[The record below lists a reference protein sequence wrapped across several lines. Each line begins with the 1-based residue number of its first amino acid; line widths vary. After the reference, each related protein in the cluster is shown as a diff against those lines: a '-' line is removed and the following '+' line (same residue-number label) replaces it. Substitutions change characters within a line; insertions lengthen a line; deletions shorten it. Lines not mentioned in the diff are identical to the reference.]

1 MSSAVK
7 HLLLLIH
14 SASLSKFSLKNNVM
28 QQPANK
34 SAPLFLAILFC
45 LLGLACTTHAAT
57 PADKKKN
64 TANTNEG
71 LLPLDELRTFTRA
84 YDHVRTSY
92 VEEISDSKM
101 LEYAIKG
108 LISELDPHSAYLD
121 KEAYA
126 ELQATTSGEFG
137 GVGLEV
143 GIDEG
148 SIKVI
153 TPLDGSPSQKAGI
166 KPGDI
171 IVRIDDQPMKGK
183 TLTDATR
190 LMRGPRDTPIK
201 MSLMRKG
208 VDEPI
213 DLVVV
218 RDLIHVQSVTIKPV
232 AEDYLY
238 IRIAQFQTN
247 TGSDFSEKLRD
258 NLKSHPKTKGLV
270 LDLRNNPGG
279 VLQASVDVA
288 DAFLESGNV
297 VYTRGRMENSSLSY
311 AATPGDLAA
320 GLPLVVLINSGSAS
334 ASEIVAGALQDHKRA
349 IIMGTRSFGKGSVQT
364 VIPITEDRAIKLTT
378 ALYYT
383 PSGRSIQAKGIEPD
397 VRLEKVSGGVNQKAP
412 MAEADLAG
420 HIGTQDGQEINSSN
434 REREAAVND
443 DTLNDNQVLDAINL
457 LKGLHILGQPPSS
470 GEDSNRQSAPSIA
483 PNIEVRPQLEDSV
496 QP

>member
-1 MSSAVK
+1 MLCLLKPSTSKKYNAV
-7 HLLLLIH
+7 LLL
-14 SASLSKFSLKNNVM
+14 SVFALSHLTN
-28 QQPANK
+28 
-34 SAPLFLAILFC
+34 
-45 LLGLACTTHAAT
+45 AA
-57 PADKKKN
+57 AVEKKK
-64 TANTNEG
+64 AVGNEG
-71 LLPLDELRTFTRA
+71 LLPLEELRTFTRA

-92 VEEISDSKM
+92 VDEISDSKM

-108 LISELDPHSAYLD
+108 MIAELDPHSAYLD

-143 GIDEG
+143 GMDEG
-148 SIKVI
+148 AIKVI

-190 LMRGPRDTPIK
+190 LMRGPKDTPIK
-201 MSLMRKG
+201 ISLQRKG
-208 VDEPI
+208 VDDPVDVAI
-213 DLVVV
+213 M
-218 RDLIHVQSVTIKPV
+218 RDLIHVQSVTVKPV
-232 AEDYLY
+232 ADDYLY

-247 TGSDFSEKLRD
+247 TGRDFTERLRE
-258 NLKSHPKTKGLV
+258 NLKAHPKTKGLV

-288 DAFLESGNV
+288 DAFLESGTV
-297 VYTRGRMENSSLSY
+297 VYTQGRMENSNVSF
-311 AATPGDLAA
+311 AANPGDIAT
-320 GLPLVVLINSGSAS
+320 GLPLVTLINSGSAS
-334 ASEIVAGALQDHKRA
+334 ASEIVAGALQDHKRS

-397 VRLEKVSGGVNQKAP
+397 VRLEKMSNGVGQKAAS
-412 MAEADLAG
+412 AEADLAG
-420 HIGTQDGQEINSSN
+420 HLKNKDGQDVGSGT
-434 REREAAVND
+434 RERESVIND
-443 DTLNDNQVLDAINL
+443 DILKDNQVLDAINL
-457 LKGLHILGQPPSS
+457 LKGLHILGQQTNSAAEEPSKTP
-470 GEDSNRQSAPSIA
+470 ATA
-483 PNIEVRPQLEDSV
+483 PNNEAKAQSQDKK
-496 QP
+496 

>member
-1 MSSAVK
+1 MLCLSKFAPSANQKSRV
-7 HLLLLIH
+7 LLLLSLLAFAELT
-14 SASLSKFSLKNNVM
+14 SA
-28 QQPANK
+28 
-34 SAPLFLAILFC
+34 
-45 LLGLACTTHAAT
+45 AAT
-57 PADKKKN
+57 PEKKKPAP
-64 TANTNEG
+64 TAAEG

-92 VEEISDSKM
+92 VEEVSDSKM

-108 LISELDPHSAYLD
+108 LIAELDPHSAYLD

-143 GIDEG
+143 GMDEG

-153 TPLDGSPSQKAGI
+153 TPLDGSPSQKVGI

-171 IVRIDDQPMKGK
+171 IVRIDDQSMKGK

-190 LMRGPRDTPIK
+190 LMRGPKDTPIK

-208 VDEPI
+208 TEEPI
-213 DLVVV
+213 EVVVV
-218 RDLIHVQSVTIKPV
+218 RDLIHVQSVIVKPI
-232 AEDYLY
+232 ADEYLY

-247 TGSDFSEKLRD
+247 TGRDFNDRLRE
-258 NLKSHPKTKGLV
+258 NLKLYPKTRGLV

-279 VLQASVDVA
+279 VLQASIDVA
-288 DAFLESGNV
+288 DAFLDSGIV

-311 AATPGDLAA
+311 TATPGDLTN

-383 PSGRSIQAKGIEPD
+383 PNGRSIQAKGIEPD
-397 VRLEKVSGGVNQKAP
+397 VRLERMSTGVVQKAP
-412 MAEADLAG
+412 LAEADLAG
-420 HIGTQDGQEINSSN
+420 HINNQDGQEIGSGS
-434 REREAAVND
+434 REREAIMGD
-443 DTLNDNQVLDAINL
+443 DTLKDNQVLDAINL
-457 LKGLHILGQPPSS
+457 LKGLHILGQPASLGDDQS
-470 GEDSNRQSAPSIA
+470 GKTVAPPIA
-483 PNIEVRPQLEDSV
+483 PNIEVRPPAEDK
-496 QP
+496 PR

>member
-1 MSSAVK
+1 MLCLSLQKSGAQKKLQVT
-7 HLLLLIH
+7 LLLALFVF
-14 SASLSKFSLKNNVM
+14 ASFSH
-28 QQPANK
+28 
-34 SAPLFLAILFC
+34 
-45 LLGLACTTHAAT
+45 TAAS
-57 PADKKKN
+57 ADKKKASSS
-64 TANTNEG
+64 ANNEG

-92 VEEISDSKM
+92 VDEVSDSKM

-143 GIDEG
+143 GVDEG

-171 IVRIDDQPMKGK
+171 ILRIDDQSMKGK

-190 LMRGPRDTPIK
+190 LMRGPKDTPIK
-201 MSLMRKG
+201 LTLMRKG
-208 VDEPI
+208 VEDPI
-213 DLVVV
+213 DLIVI
-218 RDLIHVQSVTIKPV
+218 RDLIHVQSVIIKPI
-232 AEDYLY
+232 AEEYLY

-247 TGSDFSEKLRD
+247 TGHDFSEKLRQS
-258 NLKSHPKTKGLV
+258 LQSRPKTKGLI

-288 DAFLESGNV
+288 DAFLESGTV

-311 AATPGDLAA
+311 AATPGDLSS

-334 ASEIVAGALQDHKRA
+334 ASEIVAGALQDQKRA
-349 IIMGTRSFGKGSVQT
+349 VIMGTRSFGKGSVQT

-383 PSGRSIQAKGIEPD
+383 PNGRSIQAKGIEPD
-397 VRLEKVSGGVNQKAP
+397 VRLEKVSSGVEQKAP

-420 HIGTQDGQEINSSN
+420 HISNKDGQEIGSSQ
-434 REREAAVND
+434 REREAVVND
-443 DTLNDNQVLDAINL
+443 DALKDNQVLDAINL
-457 LKGLHILGQPPSS
+457 LKGVHIMGQPVNL
-470 GEDSNRQSAPSIA
+470 EDRPDNQENAPGIA
-483 PNIEVRPQLEDSV
+483 PNIDVRPQPNDAPLNEKT
-496 QP
+496 Q

>member
-1 MSSAVK
+1 MLSVK
-7 HLLLLIH
+7 RHKCLLI
-14 SASLSKFSLKNNVM
+14 SQMPSVKRVSSIVLATCISLLATISF
-28 QQPANK
+28 AAA
-34 SAPLFLAILFC
+34 AP
-45 LLGLACTTHAAT
+45 TE
-57 PADKKKN
+57 KKKP
-64 TANTNEG
+64 TTNEG

-92 VEEISDSKM
+92 VDEVSDSKM

-143 GIDEG
+143 GMDEG

-171 IVRIDDQPMKGK
+171 IVRLDDQPMKGK

-190 LMRGPRDTPIK
+190 LMRGPKDTPIK
-201 MSLMRKG
+201 ISLMRKG
-208 VDEPI
+208 VDDPI
-213 DLVVV
+213 DVVV
-218 RDLIHVQSVTIKPV
+218 LRDLIHVQSVIVKPI
-232 AEDYLY
+232 ADEYLY
-238 IRIAQFQTN
+238 IRIAQFQSN
-247 TGSDFSEKLRD
+247 TGRDFSDRLRE
-258 NLKSHPKTKGLV
+258 NLRLHPKTRGLV

-288 DAFLESGNV
+288 DAFLENGTV
-297 VYTRGRMENSSLSY
+297 VYTQGRMEHSSVSY
-311 AATPGDLAA
+311 AATPGDLAS

-383 PSGRSIQAKGIEPD
+383 PNGRSIQAKGIEPD
-397 VRLEKVSGGVNQKAP
+397 VRLEKMSSGVGQKAP
-412 MAEADLAG
+412 IAEADLAG
-420 HIGTQDGQEINSSN
+420 HISNKDGQEIGSSS
-434 REREAAVND
+434 REREAVVSD
-443 DTLNDNQVLDAINL
+443 DTLKDNQVLDAINL
-457 LKGLHILGQPPSS
+457 LKGLHILGQQPTTNAD
-470 GEDSNRQSAPSIA
+470 EQKAAPAIA
-483 PNIEVRPQLEDSV
+483 PNIEVRPPVLEKT
-496 QP
+496 Q

>member
-1 MSSAVK
+1 MLCLSTLKFGSHKTFQVILASCFFAFINVANAV
-7 HLLLLIH
+7 
-14 SASLSKFSLKNNVM
+14 
-28 QQPANK
+28 
-34 SAPLFLAILFC
+34 APTDKIADK
-45 LLGLACTTHAAT
+45 TS
-57 PADKKKN
+57 DKKKPN
-64 TANTNEG
+64 SQYEG
-71 LLPLDELRTFTRA
+71 LLPLEELRTFTRA

-92 VEEISDSKM
+92 VEEVSDSKM

-143 GIDEG
+143 GMDEG
-148 SIKVI
+148 AIKVI

-171 IVRIDDQPMKGK
+171 VVRIDDQPMKGK

-190 LMRGPRDTPIK
+190 LMRGPKDTPVK
-201 MSLMRKG
+201 LSLQRKG
-208 VDEPI
+208 VDDSIE
-213 DLVVV
+213 LTVV
-218 RDLIHVQSVTIKPV
+218 RDLIHVQSVVVKPI

-238 IRIAQFQTN
+238 VRIAQFQTN
-247 TGSDFSEKLRD
+247 TGLDFAERLRD
-258 NLKSHPKTKGLV
+258 NLKLRPKTKGLV

-279 VLQASVDVA
+279 VLQASIEVA
-288 DAFLESGNV
+288 DAFLDSGTV
-297 VYTRGRMENSSLSY
+297 VYTQGRMENSNLSY
-311 AATPGDLAA
+311 AATPGDITN

-378 ALYYT
+378 ALYFT
-383 PSGRSIQAKGIEPD
+383 PNGRSIQAKGIDPD
-397 VRLEKVSGGVNQKAP
+397 VRLEKTSGVGQKAP

-420 HIGTQDGQEINSSN
+420 HIGNKDGQEIGSSN
-434 REREAAVND
+434 RERDAAIND
-443 DTLNDNQVLDAINL
+443 DTLKDNQVLDAINL
-457 LKGLHILGQPPSS
+457 LKGLHILGQQPAAATD
-470 GEDSNRQSAPSIA
+470 DSDKRAPAIA
-483 PNIEVRPQLEDSV
+483 PNIEVRPPAQDKSR
-496 QP
+496 

>member
-1 MSSAVK
+1 
-7 HLLLLIH
+7 
-14 SASLSKFSLKNNVM
+14 M
-28 QQPANK
+28 QQSANN
-34 SAPLFLAILFC
+34 SATFFLAIFFC
-45 LLGLACTTHAAT
+45 LLTVVGSAHAAA

-64 TANTNEG
+64 TNNVNEG

-143 GIDEG
+143 GIDDG
-148 SIKVI
+148 TIKVI

-166 KPGDI
+166 RPGDI

-190 LMRGPRDTPIK
+190 LMRGPKDTPIK

-208 VDEPI
+208 VDDPI
-213 DLVVV
+213 DLIVV

-232 AEDYLY
+232 AEEYLY
-238 IRIAQFQTN
+238 IRVAQFQTN
-247 TGSDFSEKLRD
+247 TGADFAEKLRE
-258 NLKSHPKTKGLV
+258 NLKSNPKTRGLV

-279 VLQASVDVA
+279 VLQASIDVA

-311 AATPGDLAA
+311 AATPGDLVA

-383 PSGRSIQAKGIEPD
+383 PNGRSIQAKGIEPD
-397 VRLEKVSGGVNQKAP
+397 VRLEKVSDGANQKTP
-412 MAEADLAG
+412 LAEADLVG
-420 HIGTQDGQEINSSN
+420 HIGNQDGQDIDSSN
-434 REREAAVND
+434 REREAPVND
-443 DTLNDNQVLDAINL
+443 DTLKDNQVLDAINL
-457 LKGLHILGQPPSS
+457 LKGLHIMGQPPSL
-470 GEDSNRQSAPSIA
+470 GNEPEKQSAPAIA
-483 PNIEVRPQLEDSV
+483 PNIEVRPQLDGGP

>member
-1 MSSAVK
+1 MLCLSKLTPSANK
-7 HLLLLIH
+7 KSCALLLL
-14 SASLSKFSLKNNVM
+14 SLFALTNVVNAAA
-28 QQPANK
+28 PAE
-34 SAPLFLAILFC
+34 
-45 LLGLACTTHAAT
+45 
-57 PADKKKN
+57 KKKVPG
-64 TANTNEG
+64 ANEG

-92 VEEISDSKM
+92 VEEVSDSKM

-108 LISELDPHSAYLD
+108 LIAELDPHSAYLD

-143 GIDEG
+143 GMDEG
-148 SIKVI
+148 AIKVI

-190 LMRGPRDTPIK
+190 LMRGPKDTPVK
-201 MSLMRKG
+201 MSLQRKG
-208 VDEPI
+208 VDDPI
-213 DLVVV
+213 EIVVL
-218 RDLIHVQSVTIKPV
+218 RDLIHVQSVIVKPI
-232 AEDYLY
+232 ADDYLY
-238 IRIAQFQTN
+238 IRIAQFQSN
-247 TGSDFSEKLRD
+247 TGRDFSDRLRE
-258 NLKSHPKTKGLV
+258 NLKQRPKTKGLV

-279 VLQASVDVA
+279 VLQASVEVA
-288 DAFLESGNV
+288 DAFLDSGTV
-297 VYTRGRMENSSLSY
+297 VYTQGRMENSSVSY
-311 AATPGDLAA
+311 AATPGDLTG

-383 PSGRSIQAKGIEPD
+383 PNGRSIQAKGIDPD
-397 VRLEKVSGGVNQKAP
+397 VRLEKISNGVSQKAP
-412 MAEADLAG
+412 IAEADLAG
-420 HIGTQDGQEINSSN
+420 HIGNKDGQEVGSGV
-434 REREAAVND
+434 REREAAIND
-443 DTLNDNQVLDAINL
+443 DTLKDNQVLDAINL
-457 LKGLHILGQPPSS
+457 LKGLHILGQQPAL
-470 GEDSNRQSAPSIA
+470 SNEEQDVSKRGVPLIA
-483 PNIEVRPQLEDSV
+483 PNIDVKPLVQDKPQ
-496 QP
+496 

>member
-1 MSSAVK
+1 M
-7 HLLLLIH
+7 LC
-14 SASLSKFSLKNNVM
+14 LSKLTPSTSKKTLALMLLSLLAFTNAISAA
-28 QQPANK
+28 PAE
-34 SAPLFLAILFC
+34 
-45 LLGLACTTHAAT
+45 
-57 PADKKKN
+57 KKKP
-64 TANTNEG
+64 APSVDQG

-92 VEEISDSKM
+92 VDEVSDSKM

-143 GIDEG
+143 GVDEG

-190 LMRGPRDTPIK
+190 LMRGPKDTPIK

-208 VDEPI
+208 VEEPI
-213 DLVVV
+213 DLVVI
-218 RDLIHVQSVTIKPV
+218 RDLIHVQSVIVKPV
-232 AEDYLY
+232 AEEYLY
-238 IRIAQFQTN
+238 IRVAQFQTN
-247 TGSDFSEKLRD
+247 TGHDFSERLRD
-258 NLKSHPKTKGLV
+258 NLKAQPKTKGLV

-288 DAFLESGNV
+288 DAFLDSGIV

-311 AATPGDLAA
+311 TATPGDITG

-383 PSGRSIQAKGIEPD
+383 PNGRSIQAKGIEPD
-397 VRLEKVSGGVNQKAP
+397 VRLEKISTGVNQKTP
-412 MAEADLAG
+412 IAEADLAG
-420 HIGTQDGQEINSSN
+420 HIGNQDGQEVGSGT
-434 REREAAVND
+434 REPEALVND
-443 DTLNDNQVLDAINL
+443 DTLKDNQVLDAINL
-457 LKGLHILGQPPSS
+457 LKGLHILGQSPS
-470 GEDSNRQSAPSIA
+470 DSTIKPSAPAIA
-483 PNIEVRPQLEDSV
+483 PNIEVRPRPEEPSKE
-496 QP
+496 

>member
-1 MSSAVK
+1 MLLAERKSKGSDSIDFNPK
-7 HLLLLIH
+7 RPRQYKNQWSLTPLILLLAAI
-14 SASLSKFSLKNNVM
+14 SFA
-28 QQPANK
+28 AA
-34 SAPLFLAILFC
+34 APVE
-45 LLGLACTTHAAT
+45 
-57 PADKKKN
+57 KKKPS
-64 TANTNEG
+64 ANEG

-92 VEEISDSKM
+92 VEEVSDSKM

-143 GIDEG
+143 GMDEG

-190 LMRGPRDTPIK
+190 LMRGPKDTPIK
-201 MSLMRKG
+201 MSLLRKG
-208 VDEPI
+208 VDDPL
-213 DLVVV
+213 DVVV
-218 RDLIHVQSVTIKPV
+218 LRDLIHVQSVIVKSV
-232 AEDYLY
+232 ANEYLY
-238 IRIAQFQTN
+238 IRVAQFQSN
-247 TGSDFSEKLRD
+247 TGRDFSDRLRE
-258 NLKSHPKTKGLV
+258 NLRLNPKTRGLV

-288 DAFLESGNV
+288 DAFLESGTV
-297 VYTRGRMENSSLSY
+297 VYTQGRMENSSVSY
-311 AATPGDLAA
+311 AATPGDLAS

-383 PSGRSIQAKGIEPD
+383 PNGRSIQAKGIEPD
-397 VRLEKVSGGVNQKAP
+397 VRLEKMSGGLGQKLP
-412 MAEADLAG
+412 IAEADLAG
-420 HIGTQDGQEINSSN
+420 HIGNKDGQEIGSSS
-434 REREAAVND
+434 REREAVVGD
-443 DTLNDNQVLDAINL
+443 DTLKDNQVLDAINL
-457 LKGLHILGQPPSS
+457 LKGLHILGQQPVTNADEQKATP
-470 GEDSNRQSAPSIA
+470 AIA
-483 PNIEVRPQLEDSV
+483 PNIDVKPLTLDEPR
-496 QP
+496 